1 MKGDDLLLRH
11 LAALP
16 APDEEVEEVERPP
29 ARERLEAALG
39 RDLAGSLVAAL
50 TAPRA

>member
-16 APDEEVEEVERPP
+16 APDEELEEAERPP
-29 ARERLEAALG
+29 ARERLDAELG
-39 RDLAGSLVAAL
+39 RELAGSLVAAL